1 MDFEGKGTVEKIPSP
16 SEEQAP
22 PEAVEQKP
30 LTSVVD
36 DPAVLGARTQKIE
49 MLKKGLDA
57 TKVTYEETQAAL
69 TTARTTLGREGSAT
83 NSPAQ
88 TITQK
93 RILEVEAKI
102 VEAEANYP
110 GDWTLLLHERL
121 LHPATQMKLEGTFA
135 THADSFPDEEPGRL
149 DKADQF
155 LSFQKQQVQDFSA
168 RVRDRFQAT
177 GVGKASGY
185 GKTEKA
191 LGVSQ
196 HRIDAQTNKEE
207 LIHSGVVFSDAST
220 RENTP
225 LTPRQKN
232 IIEAHEKGHAVRTF
246 PGAIGTELRKAFDP
260 KSVQSTH
267 ASREGYLFKP
277 DEIAERM
284 SQLKNYFGF
293 QRDEEF
299 TTKHLTYAREH
310 YVADTGLDNEMSTLL
325 AAITPE
331 TEAQFLKVMNEYPI

>member
-69 TTARTTLGREGSAT
+69 TTARTTLGLEGSVA

-135 THADSFPDEEPGRL
+135 THADSFPDEEPGPL

-177 GVGKASGY
+177 GVGKASEY

-196 HRIDAQTNKEE
+196 HRIDAQTSKDE

-220 RENTP
+220 RENMP

-232 IIEAHEKGHAVRTF
+232 IIEAHEKGHAVRKFSGQMSTEIKQALD
-246 PGAIGTELRKAFDP
+246 PEAIAGKRNYILQA
-260 KSVQSTH
+260 
-267 ASREGYLFKP
+267 
-277 DEIAERM
+277 DEIVERM

-293 QRDEEF
+293 VADEQF
-299 TTKHLTYAREH
+299 TATHLKHAREH
-310 YVADTGLDNEMSTLL
+310 YVADTGLDNDMNKFLD
-325 AAITPE
+325 AITPE
-331 TEAQFLKVMNEYPI
+331 TEERFLKVINSYPI